1 MRAYD
6 FSRGLTTAL
15 FAGVAGGLVWVAGAY
30 FGTGTVNDFWIS
42 MGIIA
47 GAGLVM
53 ALSQLIGGWTKHG
66 APRFSAGVF
75 VFGFLPVLVCVGWVL
90 LGTQPNGGWQHHHI
104 TSWSSSVG
112 IGHIV
117 SDLATFNAVLAFGF
131 GLVLGYCFDTMP
143 VARGVD
149 DDVVVDR
156 RRRGFGRRRP
166 AMERTAADEPLTAE
180 RTTVLQRD
188 GVREREPVGARP
200 ARGTAVERDAETGE
214 PVSVDE
220 DRPPRTMD

>member
-30 FGTGTVNDFWIS
+30 FGTSTVNDFWVS
-42 MGIIA
+42 MAIIA

-53 ALSQLIGGWTKHG
+53 ALSQIIGGWTKYG
-66 APRFSAGVF
+66 VPRFSTGMF

-104 TSWSSSVG
+104 TSWSSSIG

-117 SDLATFNAVLAFGF
+117 SDLAAFNAVLAFGF
-131 GLVLGYCFDTMP
+131 GLVLGFCFDTAP
-143 VARGVD
+143 AARGVEG
-149 DDVVVDR
+149 DVPVEG
-156 RRRGFGRRRP
+156 RRGRMRRRP
-166 AMERTAADEPLTAE
+166 MMERRAADEPLTAE
-180 RTTVLQRD
+180 RTTVMGRD
-188 GVREREPVGARP
+188 DAVDEREPVGAR
-200 ARGTAVERDAETGE
+200 RSTAVERDAETGE
-214 PVSVDE
+214 PVSADP